1 MRKVRQRSMGNVEFI
16 GELYLQKMV
25 GDEEVPAP
33 HPNTPGPI
41 TPKDRHH
48 EQLLCD
54 RVHLKW

>member
-25 GDEEVPAP
+25 GDEEVHAP
-33 HPNTPGPI
+33 HPNTRPI
-41 TPKDRHH
+41 TPKDRHD

-54 RVHLKW
+54 RVHL